1 MVELE
6 VTGYETDRLLLS
18 IGVPRRSQGFAA

>member
-6 VTGYETDRLLLS
+6 VTGYETDRQFLS